1 MKGPMDDRREEYVN
15 FKERVRQAADI
26 VSIVAETVDLKKRGS
41 RYWGC
46 CPFHGE
52 KTPSFTVDPAKGLFH
67 CFGCGAGGDV
77 FSYVMRRDHVEFFD
91 ALKSLAEKYG
101 IPVPTREK
109 SAKELAWEKETKAV
123 FQANDLANRLFHSCL
138 THTNY
143 GKQGLAYLAGRGIGE
158 EIIESFTLGMAPPDF
173 NTLHTNLEKR
183 GVEED
188 TLVKA
193 GLVNRR
199 NSGNGV
205 YDKFRQRIMIP
216 IKDPRGRVVGFT
228 GRILHAEDSPAK
240 YMNTGETPWFHKGK
254 LLFGLDR
261 AMGEIRKEGRALVVE
276 GHMDAISLH
285 AAGVRYAVASMGTA
299 FTEHQAA
306 LIKRLAPEVVFCF
319 DSDNAGKNAAM
330 RAIPLALKAGL
341 KCRVMHVTDGKDP
354 DEFIRK
360 EGREAFE
367 ALVKNAKPGMD
378 YEVDT
383 VLASEDTD
391 TLSGKVEAVARVL
404 PFFKDCTSDVEV
416 GERIRDLARRLSID
430 EGLIQSEY
438 RKLSSGGEQKP
449 FNPEWLL
456 QKKAKPVSPTEQ
468 AERLVLRAFLEKIP
482 PQPGQ
487 EGIAHVDSFTADS
500 RKEIFQQLLRMLQE
514 GTYQDPRD
522 LFAVIREPAQEELT
536 KILSMS
542 VERSAL
548 PAILTDCLRRMEIGA
563 LEREY
568 EKHSRLAEQYEK
580 EGNEKFLQ
588 ELAECRRIKLEI
600 GKLSTQG

>member
-1 MKGPMDDRREEYVN
+1 MDNRKEEYVN
-15 FKERVRQAADI
+15 FKEQVRQAADI
-26 VSIVAETVDLKKRGS
+26 VSIVAETVDLKKRGN

-52 KTPSFTVDPAKGLFH
+52 KTPSFTVDPVKGLFH

-77 FSYVMRRDHVEFFD
+77 FSYVMRRDHVEFFE
-91 ALKSLAEKYG
+91 ALKTLAEKYG
-101 IPVPTREK
+101 IPIPEREK

-123 FQANDLANRLFHSCL
+123 YQANELADRFFHACL
-138 THTNY
+138 TRTQY
-143 GKQGLAYLAGRGIGE
+143 GKQGLAYLAGRGIGPD
-158 EIIESFTLGMAPPDF
+158 IIESFTLGMAPPDF
-173 NTLHTNLEKR
+173 TTLHTNLEKR
-183 GVEED
+183 GVTEE

-199 NSGNGV
+199 NSGSGV
-205 YDKFRQRIMIP
+205 YDKFRARIMIP
-216 IKDPRGRVVGFT
+216 IKDPRGRVEGFT

-261 AMGEIRKEGRALVVE
+261 AMSEIRKRGQALVVE

-285 AAGVRYAVASMGTA
+285 AAEITWTVASMGTA
-299 FTEHQAA
+299 FTEYQAM
-306 LIKRLAPEVVFCF
+306 LLKRLAPEVIFCF
-319 DSDNAGKNAAM
+319 DSDSAGKNAAM

-341 KCRVMHVTDGKDP
+341 QCRVMHVTDGKDP
-354 DEFIRK
+354 DEFVRK

-367 ALVKNAKPGMD
+367 ELIKNAKTGID

-391 TLSGKVEAVARVL
+391 TLSGKVAVVAKVL

-430 EGLIQSEY
+430 EGMVQSEY
-438 RKLSSGGEQKP
+438 RKLLRGNGKST

-456 QKKAKPVSPTEQ
+456 QKKMRPESPTEQ
-468 AERLVLRAFLEKIP
+468 AERLVLRAFLERIP

-487 EGIAHVDSFTADS
+487 EGIAHVDSFTVKE
-500 RKEIFQQLLRMLQE
+500 RQEIFQQLLLLLKE
-514 GTYQDPRD
+514 GRYQDPRD
-522 LFAVIREPAQEELT
+522 LFAVLSESAQEELVQ
-536 KILSMS
+536 ILHLN
-542 VERSAL
+542 VQRSTL
-548 PAILTDCLRRMEIGA
+548 PVILADCLRRMEIGA
-563 LEREY
+563 LEKEY
-568 EKHSRLAEQYEK
+568 ERHSQLAGQYEK

-588 ELAECRRIKLEI
+588 ELAECHRIKMEI
-600 GKLSTQG
+600 GKLSTQGG